1 MVFLLKQNNSFCRVF
16 TTLIIMIW
24 IFMSAEC
31 LVAAE
36 GDKLFRFH
44 FENTEIEEVVKVFAR
59 ETNQKIV
66 IESGIKA
73 KVNIL
78 STNPVSEAE
87 AFHML
92 SKSLATKSIGIV
104 KHGELWIVKPTKQL
118 QKDML
123 PVVMTLPDPVPE
135 RMLSLVVTLNY
146 INSELFTRK
155 MKSLLSK
162 DGNVNAVAENKII
175 ITDWIS
181 NLFQIQALLNEIDKA
196 DTKLKTN
203 KLN

>member
-1 MVFLLKQNNSFCRVF
+1 MFFVVFAV
-16 TTLIIMIW
+16 LIN
-24 IFMSAEC
+24 AQD

-36 GDKLFRFH
+36 GEKRFRFH
-44 FENTEIEEVVKVFAR
+44 FENAEVEEVVKVFAR
-59 ETNQKIV
+59 ETNQKMV

-78 STNPVSEAE
+78 SANLVSEAE

-92 SKSLATKSIGIV
+92 SKSLATKGVGIV
-104 KHGELWIVKPTKQL
+104 KHGDLWIVKPAKQL

-123 PVVMTLPDPVPE
+123 PVVISLPDPVPE

-146 INSELFTRK
+146 INSDLFARK

-162 DGNVNAVAENKII
+162 EGGVNAVAENKII
-175 ITDWIS
+175 ITDWVS
-181 NLFQIQALLNEIDKA
+181 NLFQIQALLNEIDKS
-196 DTKLKTN
+196 DTKIKGS